1 MTQRSPVP
9 RTFSLTLQFVL
20 PMFLITGCDVTLHV
34 GRVGS
39 GPPGSSSGD
48 GGPEA
53 GGTGGSYIA
62 SSDASTTPPVHDIPT
77 RHPALTSTSKLDLV
91 FMVDD
96 SLSMA
101 PLQSK
106 MRAKMGDFMNVLKS
120 IPGGLP
126 DLHLAV
132 VSSSLGAGV
141 FGDVSGC
148 KPGTEGN
155 VSGLF
160 QHPAGCTQLP
170 ADQSFLISTV
180 NPGGGRA
187 ENFTGGDIASVLAC
201 IADLGDGGCGFEH
214 QFESVRVALQRALLP
229 TDENSGFLRSD
240 ATLAIVMLTNE
251 DDCSV
256 PEDSTLFDPSQLSVN
271 QPLGGLQSYR
281 CNEFGHLCG
290 GTQPPHGVA
299 GLPVS
304 LDNCVSNE
312 NGPLISV
319 GGFVDFLYGLKP
331 GHPERIFVAAIAGPP
346 TPYVVTANTFA
357 VGSGEELQPS
367 IAHSCTSA
375 ADSTQYA
382 DPAVRL
388 RQWLDAF
395 GPNSYFASI
404 CEDDFGPV
412 MQRIATSMVGP

>member
-1 MTQRSPVP
+1 MTKRSPVP
-9 RTFSLTLQFVL
+9 PALSLTLRCVL
-20 PMFLITGCDVTLHV
+20 PIFLITGCDVTLHV
-34 GRVGS
+34 GQVG
-39 GPPGSSSGD
+39 
-48 GGPEA
+48 
-53 GGTGGSYIA
+53 
-62 SSDASTTPPVHDIPT
+62 SDASTAPPVHEIPT

-141 FGDVSGC
+141 FGDVPGC
-148 KPGTEGN
+148 RPGTEGN
-155 VSGLF
+155 ANGLF
-160 QHPAGCTQLP
+160 QHPATCTQLP

-180 NPGGGRA
+180 SPGGGRT
-187 ENFTGGDIASVLAC
+187 ENFTGGDIASVLGC

-214 QFESVRVALQRALLP
+214 QFQSVRVALERALLP
-229 TDENSGFLRSD
+229 ADENSGFLRSE

-256 PEDSTLFDPSQLSVN
+256 PEDSTLFDPSKSSVN

-290 GTQPPHGVA
+290 GMQPPHGVA
-299 GLPVS
+299 GLPVT
-304 LDNCVSNE
+304 LENCVSNE
-312 NGPLISV
+312 NGSLVSV
-319 GGFVDFLYGLKP
+319 GGFVDFLFSLKP

-346 TPYVVTANTFA
+346 TPYRITANVFS
-357 VGSGEELQPS
+357 VGAGEELQPS
-367 IAHSCTSA
+367 IAHSCTSV
-375 ADSTQYA
+375 ADSTYA